1 MFIFVNTLLEAQI
14 SPRICLLTS
23 NSSVKNPMFFGGKSA
38 PFLLSYKR
46 GLFTFPNKDGIKG
59 FNFICENGHTFEAMV
74 PSIEAFEEQK
84 KNGFFTCPVCN
95 SNVISR
101 ALSAPHI
108 QASSTQ
114 KDVSQNTVEAL
125 HTVYKTVK
133 KILDESEFV
142 GDRFADEARSI
153 HRGDAPDRLI
163 TGTPTS
169 EEVSELRD
177 EGIEVLEI
185 GLKKDRSTN

>member
-1 MFIFVNTLLEAQI
+1 MENRRLFFYPISEDYSLFQI
-14 SPRICLLTS
+14 
-23 NSSVKNPMFFGGKSA
+23 KM
-38 PFLLSYKR
+38 
-46 GLFTFPNKDGIKG
+46 GLKV

-114 KDVSQNTVEAL
+114 KDVPQNTVEAM

-153 HRGDAPDRLI
+153 HRGDAPDRFI

-185 GLKKDRSTN
+185 GLKKDRSMN